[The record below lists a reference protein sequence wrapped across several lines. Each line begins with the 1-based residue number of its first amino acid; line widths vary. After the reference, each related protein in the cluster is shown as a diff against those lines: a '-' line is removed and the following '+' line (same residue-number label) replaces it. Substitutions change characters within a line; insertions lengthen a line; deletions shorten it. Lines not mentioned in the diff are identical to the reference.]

1 MTIVS
6 YHRCT
11 VDYGVHLHRGPRSR
25 ARSRRRTNRD
35 ERQRGGVHSISQD
48 ARFDQLS
55 DNFEPLAFNTV
66 NINAVERDEVYA
78 TLRITLKDRPDIP
91 ATLRVKVDTGAQGN
105 VMPLRTFQCMYP
117 SNIDT
122 EGIPV
127 RGSLEHRDTILTAY
141 NGQLIRQYGTTRL
154 KCVHETTTH
163 EAEFFVAD
171 TPGPVILGL
180 PSCRKLNLVTLN
192 CAVSE
197 HPPPLNSKED
207 LRLYPDCFKG
217 IGKFRETFHITLDP
231 AVTPVVHAP
240 RRCPIHI
247 KDDVR
252 NEINQ
257 MVELGVIEKVEEP
270 TDWVS
275 SIVYSRKSNGKLR
288 ICLDPKDL
296 NTAIKR
302 PHYPTPKLEEI
313 THKLAGSMIFSKL
326 DARHGYWSVQLD
338 DESKRLT
345 TFNSPFGR
353 YCFRRLPFGLN
364 LSQDVFQE
372 RMDCILEKCPGTI
385 SIADDVGVFG
395 KTEAEHDKH
404 LHNLMRVALQH
415 GLVFNI
421 DKCDIKQANMKFFG
435 LEFSADGVR
444 PDPGKAADIQRM
456 KEPQNVAQLQEFL
469 GIATYMSPFIPNLS
483 QQTATLRDLVKKDA
497 EFIWAESHNAAFEA
511 TKSLICREVTLA
523 YFDPQAESV
532 LQVDASSRGLGAVLI
547 QHGKP
552 IAFAS
557 KSLSDCEQRYANI
570 EREMLA
576 VVFGCERFHM
586 YVYGKSFVLES
597 DHKPLEMINLKNL
610 AAAPQRLQRMFLRV
624 QPYDFVLRY
633 KPGKQMMLVDA
644 MSRQPSSESTQ
655 IDLDIQVSFV
665 QFSTQKLQSIREAT
679 QADDELCSL
688 RAVIV
693 DGWPDS
699 QRHLAA
705 PLRPYWSCRDE
716 LAVEDGLIMKGDRLV
731 IPLSLQAEV
740 LSKLHEAH
748 QGIEKTRLRA
758 RSCVYWK
765 SINKDIDDIVRKCD
779 ACQRLQKRQAH
790 EPLMQHE
797 LPTRPWQIVG
807 TELFAIREDTYL
819 LICDYYSKFP
829 FVYRIEGKVSSGR
842 IISKVSEVF
851 AENGSPSKVVSD
863 NGGHYSSQAFR
874 NFAAEWCFD
883 HVTSSPHFP
892 QSNGFIERQV
902 QTVKYTL
909 KKAAIPRSNPQKALL
924 ALRSSPIDSHLP
936 SPAEMLNARK
946 YKSNLPVI
954 IRNEHWSKDEIR
966 RRLAERQE
974 IQRLNHDKRAMQP
987 LAPLIPGQDVRV
999 RNTQTDTWQPAKVIS
1014 TDVQP
1019 RSYNVLT
1026 PTGNVLRRNRRHL
1039 RPVQTEPRPGQCT
1052 DGR

>member
-1 MTIVS
+1 
-6 YHRCT
+6 
-11 VDYGVHLHRGPRSR
+11 
-25 ARSRRRTNRD
+25 
-35 ERQRGGVHSISQD
+35 
-48 ARFDQLS
+48 
-55 DNFEPLAFNTV
+55 
-66 NINAVERDEVYA
+66 
-78 TLRITLKDRPDIP
+78 
-91 ATLRVKVDTGAQGN
+91 
-105 VMPLRTFQCMYP
+105 
-117 SNIDT
+117 
-122 EGIPV
+122 
-127 RGSLEHRDTILTAY
+127 
-141 NGQLIRQYGTTRL
+141 
-154 KCVHETTTH
+154 
-163 EAEFFVAD
+163 
-171 TPGPVILGL
+171 
-180 PSCRKLNLVTLN
+180 
-192 CAVSE
+192 
-197 HPPPLNSKED
+197 
-207 LRLYPDCFKG
+207 
-217 IGKFRETFHITLDP
+217 
-231 AVTPVVHAP
+231 
-240 RRCPIHI
+240 
-247 KDDVR
+247 
-252 NEINQ
+252 
-257 MVELGVIEKVEEP
+257 
-270 TDWVS
+270 
-275 SIVYSRKSNGKLR
+275 
-288 ICLDPKDL
+288 
-296 NTAIKR
+296 
-302 PHYPTPKLEEI
+302 
-313 THKLAGSMIFSKL
+313 
-326 DARHGYWSVQLD
+326 
-338 DESKRLT
+338 
-345 TFNSPFGR
+345 
-353 YCFRRLPFGLN
+353 
-364 LSQDVFQE
+364 
-372 RMDCILEKCPGTI
+372 
-385 SIADDVGVFG
+385 
-395 KTEAEHDKH
+395 
-404 LHNLMRVALQH
+404 
-415 GLVFNI
+415 
-421 DKCDIKQANMKFFG
+421 
-435 LEFSADGVR
+435 
-444 PDPGKAADIQRM
+444 
-456 KEPQNVAQLQEFL
+456 
-469 GIATYMSPFIPNLS
+469 MSPFIPNLS

-497 EFIWAESHNAAFEA
+497 EFIWAESHNAAFDA

-532 LQVDASSRGLGAVLI
+532 IQVDASSRGLGAVLI

-586 YVYGKSFVLES
+586 YVYGKSFVIES
-597 DHKPLEMINLKNL
+597 GHKPLEMINLKNL

-633 KPGKQMMLVDA
+633 KPGKQMMLADA
-644 MSRQPSSESTQ
+644 MSRQPSSKSTQ

-790 EPLMQHE
+790 ELLMQHE

-807 TELFAIREDTYL
+807 TDLFAIREDTYL

-829 FVYRIEGKVSSGR
+829 FVYRIEEKVTSDR
-842 IISKVSEVF
+842 IISKMSGVF

-909 KKAAIPRSNPQKALL
+909 EKAAMSRSNPQKALL
-924 ALRSSPIDSHLP
+924 ALRSTPIDSHLP

-974 IQRLNHDKRAMQP
+974 IQRVNHDKRAMQP

-999 RNTQTDTWQPAKVIS
+999 RDTQTDTWQPAKVIS
-1014 TDVQP
+1014 TEISLGVTVVTSVRRLNDI
-1019 RSYNVLT
+1019 RSNKT
-1026 PTGNVLRRNRRHL
+1026 MMTI
-1039 RPVQTEPRPGQCT
+1039 QTT
-1052 DGR
+1052 

>member
-1 MTIVS
+1 
-6 YHRCT
+6 
-11 VDYGVHLHRGPRSR
+11 
-25 ARSRRRTNRD
+25 
-35 ERQRGGVHSISQD
+35 
-48 ARFDQLS
+48 
-55 DNFEPLAFNTV
+55 
-66 NINAVERDEVYA
+66 
-78 TLRITLKDRPDIP
+78 
-91 ATLRVKVDTGAQGN
+91 
-105 VMPLRTFQCMYP
+105 MPLRTFQRMYP

-207 LRLYPDCFKG
+207 LQRLYPDCFKG

-302 PHYPTPKLEEI
+302 PHYPTPTLEEI
-313 THKLAGSMIFSKL
+313 THKLAGSMISSKL
-326 DARHGYWSVQLD
+326 DTRHGYWSVQLD

-404 LHNLMRVALQH
+404 LHNLMRVALQQ

-444 PDPGKAADIQRM
+444 SDPGRAADIQRM
-456 KEPQNVAQLQEFL
+456 KAPQNVAQLQVLL

-532 LQVDASSRGLGAVLI
+532 IQIDASSRGLGAVLI

-633 KPGKQMMLVDA
+633 KPGKQMMLADA

-665 QFSTQKLQSIREAT
+665 QFQ
-679 QADDELCSL
+679 
-688 RAVIV
+688 
-693 DGWPDS
+693 
-699 QRHLAA
+699 
-705 PLRPYWSCRDE
+705 
-716 LAVEDGLIMKGDRLV
+716 
-731 IPLSLQAEV
+731 
-740 LSKLHEAH
+740 
-748 QGIEKTRLRA
+748 
-758 RSCVYWK
+758 
-765 SINKDIDDIVRKCD
+765 
-779 ACQRLQKRQAH
+779 
-790 EPLMQHE
+790 
-797 LPTRPWQIVG
+797 
-807 TELFAIREDTYL
+807 
-819 LICDYYSKFP
+819 
-829 FVYRIEGKVSSGR
+829 
-842 IISKVSEVF
+842 
-851 AENGSPSKVVSD
+851 
-863 NGGHYSSQAFR
+863 
-874 NFAAEWCFD
+874 
-883 HVTSSPHFP
+883 
-892 QSNGFIERQV
+892 
-902 QTVKYTL
+902 
-909 KKAAIPRSNPQKALL
+909 
-924 ALRSSPIDSHLP
+924 
-936 SPAEMLNARK
+936 
-946 YKSNLPVI
+946 
-954 IRNEHWSKDEIR
+954 
-966 RRLAERQE
+966 
-974 IQRLNHDKRAMQP
+974 
-987 LAPLIPGQDVRV
+987 
-999 RNTQTDTWQPAKVIS
+999 
-1014 TDVQP
+1014 
-1019 RSYNVLT
+1019 
-1026 PTGNVLRRNRRHL
+1026 RRNYSRSERRH
-1039 RPVQTEPRPGQCT
+1039 RPTMNCVR
-1052 DGR
+1052 

>member
-1 MTIVS
+1 
-6 YHRCT
+6 
-11 VDYGVHLHRGPRSR
+11 
-25 ARSRRRTNRD
+25 
-35 ERQRGGVHSISQD
+35 
-48 ARFDQLS
+48 
-55 DNFEPLAFNTV
+55 
-66 NINAVERDEVYA
+66 
-78 TLRITLKDRPDIP
+78 
-91 ATLRVKVDTGAQGN
+91 
-105 VMPLRTFQCMYP
+105 MYP

-141 NGQLIRQYGTTRL
+141 NGQLIRQYDTTRL

-171 TPGPVILGL
+171 TPGPVILRL

-207 LRLYPDCFKG
+207 LQRLYPDCFKG

-257 MVELGVIEKVEEP
+257 MVELGVIEKVEVP

-302 PHYPTPKLEEI
+302 PHYPTPTLEEI

-338 DESKRLT
+338 VESKRLT

-404 LHNLMRVALQH
+404 LHNLMRVARQH

-444 PDPGKAADIQRM
+444 SDPGRAADIQRM
-456 KEPQNVAQLQEFL
+456 KAPQNVAQLQEFL

-483 QQTATLRDLVKKDA
+483 QKTATLRDLVKKDA
-497 EFIWAESHNAAFEA
+497 EYIWTDSHNAAFEA
-511 TKSLICREVTLA
+511 TKSLICRDVTLA

-532 LQVDASSRGLGAVLI
+532 IQVDASSRGLGAVLI

-552 IAFAS
+552 IVFAS

-633 KPGKQMMLVDA
+633 KPGKQMMLADA

-655 IDLDIQVSFV
+655 IDLVYTSV
-665 QFSTQKLQSIREAT
+665 IRTVFNAET
-679 QADDELCSL
+679 T
-688 RAVIV
+688 V
-693 DGWPDS
+693 D
-699 QRHLAA
+699 QR
-705 PLRPYWSCRDE
+705 
-716 LAVEDGLIMKGDRLV
+716 GD
-731 IPLSLQAEV
+731 
-740 LSKLHEAH
+740 
-748 QGIEKTRLRA
+748 T
-758 RSCVYWK
+758 
-765 SINKDIDDIVRKCD
+765 
-779 ACQRLQKRQAH
+779 
-790 EPLMQHE
+790 
-797 LPTRPWQIVG
+797 
-807 TELFAIREDTYL
+807 
-819 LICDYYSKFP
+819 
-829 FVYRIEGKVSSGR
+829 GR
-842 IISKVSEVF
+842 
-851 AENGSPSKVVSD
+851 
-863 NGGHYSSQAFR
+863 R
-874 NFAAEWCFD
+874 
-883 HVTSSPHFP
+883 
-892 QSNGFIERQV
+892 
-902 QTVKYTL
+902 
-909 KKAAIPRSNPQKALL
+909 
-924 ALRSSPIDSHLP
+924 
-936 SPAEMLNARK
+936 
-946 YKSNLPVI
+946 
-954 IRNEHWSKDEIR
+954 
-966 RRLAERQE
+966 
-974 IQRLNHDKRAMQP
+974 
-987 LAPLIPGQDVRV
+987 
-999 RNTQTDTWQPAKVIS
+999 
-1014 TDVQP
+1014 
-1019 RSYNVLT
+1019 
-1026 PTGNVLRRNRRHL
+1026 
-1039 RPVQTEPRPGQCT
+1039 
-1052 DGR
+1052 

>member
-1 MTIVS
+1 M
-6 YHRCT
+6 
-11 VDYGVHLHRGPRSR
+11 
-25 ARSRRRTNRD
+25 
-35 ERQRGGVHSISQD
+35 
-48 ARFDQLS
+48 
-55 DNFEPLAFNTV
+55 
-66 NINAVERDEVYA
+66 
-78 TLRITLKDRPDIP
+78 
-91 ATLRVKVDTGAQGN
+91 
-105 VMPLRTFQCMYP
+105 
-117 SNIDT
+117 
-122 EGIPV
+122 
-127 RGSLEHRDTILTAY
+127 
-141 NGQLIRQYGTTRL
+141 
-154 KCVHETTTH
+154 
-163 EAEFFVAD
+163 
-171 TPGPVILGL
+171 
-180 PSCRKLNLVTLN
+180 
-192 CAVSE
+192 
-197 HPPPLNSKED
+197 
-207 LRLYPDCFKG
+207 
-217 IGKFRETFHITLDP
+217 
-231 AVTPVVHAP
+231 
-240 RRCPIHI
+240 
-247 KDDVR
+247 
-252 NEINQ
+252 
-257 MVELGVIEKVEEP
+257 
-270 TDWVS
+270 
-275 SIVYSRKSNGKLR
+275 
-288 ICLDPKDL
+288 

-302 PHYPTPKLEEI
+302 PHYPTPTLEEI

-372 RMDCILEKCPGTI
+372 RMDCILEKCLGTI

-456 KEPQNVAQLQEFL
+456 KEPQNVAQLQKFL

-497 EFIWAESHNAAFEA
+497 EFIWTKSHNAAFEA

-532 LQVDASSRGLGAVLI
+532 IQVDASSRGLGAVLI

-633 KPGKQMMLVDA
+633 KPGKQMMLADA

-665 QFSTQKLQSIREAT
+665 QFSTQKLQSIREASH
-679 QADDELCSL
+679 ADDELCAL

-797 LPTRPWQIVG
+797 LP
-807 TELFAIREDTYL
+807 
-819 LICDYYSKFP
+819 KM
-829 FVYRIEGKVSSGR
+829 
-842 IISKVSEVF
+842 SEVF
-851 AENGSPSKVVSD
+851 AENGSPSKVMSD

-909 KKAAIPRSNPQKALL
+909 KKAAMSRSNPQKALL
-924 ALRSSPIDSHLP
+924 ALRSTPIDSHLP

-999 RNTQTDTWQPAKVIS
+999 RETQTDTWQPAKVIS

-1019 RSYNVLT
+1019 RSYNILT

-1039 RPVQTEPRPGQCT
+1039 RETTERHTFQQDNVDDTDDLTRRDDMQVVPPPGNSVLPQKKSVRFQLPQPEQYTSSGRRVKRPQRL
-1052 DGR
+1052 DL

>member
-1 MTIVS
+1 
-6 YHRCT
+6 
-11 VDYGVHLHRGPRSR
+11 
-25 ARSRRRTNRD
+25 
-35 ERQRGGVHSISQD
+35 
-48 ARFDQLS
+48 
-55 DNFEPLAFNTV
+55 
-66 NINAVERDEVYA
+66 
-78 TLRITLKDRPDIP
+78 
-91 ATLRVKVDTGAQGN
+91 
-105 VMPLRTFQCMYP
+105 MPLRTFQRMYP

-197 HPPPLNSKED
+197 HSPPLNSKED
-207 LRLYPDCFKG
+207 LQRLYPDCFKG

-240 RRCPIHI
+240 RRCPILI

-302 PHYPTPKLEEI
+302 PHYPTPTLEEI

-435 LEFSADGVR
+435 LEFSADGVH

-532 LQVDASSRGLGAVLI
+532 IQVDASSRGLGAVLI

-557 KSLSDCEQRYANI
+557 KSFSDCEQRYANI

-586 YVYGKSFVLES
+586 YVYGKSFVIES

-633 KPGKQMMLVDA
+633 KPGKQMMLADA

-679 QADDELCSL
+679 QADDELCAL

-716 LAVEDGLIMKGDRLV
+716 LAVEDGLIMKGDR
-731 IPLSLQAEV
+731 
-740 LSKLHEAH
+740 
-748 QGIEKTRLRA
+748 
-758 RSCVYWK
+758 
-765 SINKDIDDIVRKCD
+765 
-779 ACQRLQKRQAH
+779 
-790 EPLMQHE
+790 
-797 LPTRPWQIVG
+797 
-807 TELFAIREDTYL
+807 
-819 LICDYYSKFP
+819 
-829 FVYRIEGKVSSGR
+829 
-842 IISKVSEVF
+842 
-851 AENGSPSKVVSD
+851 
-863 NGGHYSSQAFR
+863 
-874 NFAAEWCFD
+874 
-883 HVTSSPHFP
+883 
-892 QSNGFIERQV
+892 QV

-909 KKAAIPRSNPQKALL
+909 KKAAMSRSNPQKALL
-924 ALRSSPIDSHLP
+924 ALRSTPIDSHLP

-974 IQRLNHDKRAMQP
+974 TQRLNHDKRAMQP

-999 RNTQTDTWQPAKVIS
+999 RDTQTDTWQPAKVIS

-1026 PTGNVLRRNRRHL
+1026 PTGNVLRRNCRHL
-1039 RPVQTEPRPGQCT
+1039 RETTERHTFQQDNVDDTDDLTRRDDMQVVPPPCNSVLPQKKSVRFQLPQSEQYTSSGRPVKRPQRL
-1052 DGR
+1052 DL

>member
-1 MTIVS
+1 M
-6 YHRCT
+6 
-11 VDYGVHLHRGPRSR
+11 
-25 ARSRRRTNRD
+25 
-35 ERQRGGVHSISQD
+35 
-48 ARFDQLS
+48 
-55 DNFEPLAFNTV
+55 
-66 NINAVERDEVYA
+66 
-78 TLRITLKDRPDIP
+78 
-91 ATLRVKVDTGAQGN
+91 
-105 VMPLRTFQCMYP
+105 
-117 SNIDT
+117 
-122 EGIPV
+122 
-127 RGSLEHRDTILTAY
+127 
-141 NGQLIRQYGTTRL
+141 
-154 KCVHETTTH
+154 HETTTH

-207 LRLYPDCFKG
+207 LQRLYPDCFKG

-302 PHYPTPKLEEI
+302 PHYPTPTLEEI

-444 PDPGKAADIQRM
+444 PDPDKAADIQRM
-456 KEPQNVAQLQEFL
+456 KKPQNVAQLQEFL

-511 TKSLICREVTLA
+511 TKSLICRDVTLA

-532 LQVDASSRGLGAVLI
+532 IQIDASSR
-547 QHGKP
+547 
-552 IAFAS
+552 
-557 KSLSDCEQRYANI
+557 
-570 EREMLA
+570 
-576 VVFGCERFHM
+576 
-586 YVYGKSFVLES
+586 
-597 DHKPLEMINLKNL
+597 
-610 AAAPQRLQRMFLRV
+610 
-624 QPYDFVLRY
+624 
-633 KPGKQMMLVDA
+633 
-644 MSRQPSSESTQ
+644 
-655 IDLDIQVSFV
+655 
-665 QFSTQKLQSIREAT
+665 
-679 QADDELCSL
+679 
-688 RAVIV
+688 
-693 DGWPDS
+693 
-699 QRHLAA
+699 
-705 PLRPYWSCRDE
+705 
-716 LAVEDGLIMKGDRLV
+716 
-731 IPLSLQAEV
+731 
-740 LSKLHEAH
+740 
-748 QGIEKTRLRA
+748 
-758 RSCVYWK
+758 
-765 SINKDIDDIVRKCD
+765 
-779 ACQRLQKRQAH
+779 
-790 EPLMQHE
+790 
-797 LPTRPWQIVG
+797 
-807 TELFAIREDTYL
+807 
-819 LICDYYSKFP
+819 
-829 FVYRIEGKVSSGR
+829 
-842 IISKVSEVF
+842 
-851 AENGSPSKVVSD
+851 
-863 NGGHYSSQAFR
+863 
-874 NFAAEWCFD
+874 
-883 HVTSSPHFP
+883 
-892 QSNGFIERQV
+892 
-902 QTVKYTL
+902 
-909 KKAAIPRSNPQKALL
+909 
-924 ALRSSPIDSHLP
+924 
-936 SPAEMLNARK
+936 
-946 YKSNLPVI
+946 
-954 IRNEHWSKDEIR
+954 
-966 RRLAERQE
+966 
-974 IQRLNHDKRAMQP
+974 
-987 LAPLIPGQDVRV
+987 
-999 RNTQTDTWQPAKVIS
+999 
-1014 TDVQP
+1014 
-1019 RSYNVLT
+1019 
-1026 PTGNVLRRNRRHL
+1026 
-1039 RPVQTEPRPGQCT
+1039 
-1052 DGR
+1052 